1 MPPPSIF
8 LWFILTLALSLSGQ
22 VMLKKGVML
31 ELAGKTPSM
40 PDFLRYHLFS
50 LCFSRHA
57 LAGVLLCGLGVICWL
72 YVLSRFEIARALP
85 ILGGLSYVLL
95 FFIGRFV
102 LREPMSWV
110 NLGGILLIITG
121 LYLVSLKTA

>member
-8 LWFILTLALSLSGQ
+8 LWFILTLTLSLSGQ
-22 VMLKKGVML
+22 VLLKKGVMI

-40 PDFLRYHLFS
+40 PDFLRYHLVS
-50 LCFSRHA
+50 LCLSRHA
-57 LAGVLLCGLGVICWL
+57 LAGVLLCGLGVICWV

-85 ILGGLSYVLL
+85 ILGGISYVAL

-110 NLGGILLIITG
+110 NLGGILLIIAG

>member
-1 MPPPSIF
+1 MPPPSLF

-22 VMLKKGVML
+22 VFLKKGVML

-50 LCFSRHA
+50 LCLSRHA

-85 ILGGLSYVLL
+85 ILGGFSYVAL

-110 NLGGILLIITG
+110 NLGGILLIIAG